1 MKSYKGPRSECPK
14 VLTTI
19 HSDGLSTRCVRLL
32 MCMRSCLCVHV
43 LNFFL
48 FYVLLFLICLFLI
61 LFVYSFLSSLFSRF
75 FVYFCPFISL
85 TFFLTYFLSVLTFH
99 LPLSLYFSQ
108 LPDTDAPYVFCLP
121 DNIERSLQRVTSSG
135 VIKQLRALSTLD
147 AEASKFDREK
157 WRAQVSII
165 CSSYCHFQL
174 PHLVTATCQLSIG
187 ISSDSRRL

>member
-1 MKSYKGPRSECPK
+1 MPKSPDYDSFRRIIDK
-14 VLTTI
+14 VCAFIDVYAFLFVCACVEFLSFLLLTFFDLFV
-19 HSDGLSTRCVRLL
+19 SYFVRLL
-32 MCMRSCLCVHV
+32 
-43 LNFFL
+43 L
-48 FYVLLFLICLFLI
+48 F
-61 LFVYSFLSSLFSRF
+61 STLFSRF
-75 FVYFCPFISL
+75 SLFISVLLSLLLSSLL
-85 TFFLTYFLSVLTFH
+85 TFFLSVLTFH

>member
-19 HSDGLSTRCVRLL
+19 HSDGLSTRCVR
-32 MCMRSCLCVHV
+32 SCLCVHV

-48 FYVLLFLICLFLI
+48 FYFLLFLICLFLI
-61 LFVYSFLSSLFSRF
+61 LFVYSFFHLCFLASLFISVLLSLLLSSL
-75 FVYFCPFISL
+75 L
-85 TFFLTYFLSVLTFH
+85 TFFLSVLTFH

-187 ISSDSRRL
+187 ISSDSQKL

>member
-1 MKSYKGPRSECPK
+1 MPKSPDYDSFRRIIDK
-14 VLTTI
+14 VCAFIDVYAFLFVCACVEFLSFLLLTFFDLFV
-19 HSDGLSTRCVRLL
+19 SYFVRLL
-32 MCMRSCLCVHV
+32 
-43 LNFFL
+43 L
-48 FYVLLFLICLFLI
+48 F
-61 LFVYSFLSSLFSRF
+61 SSLFSRF